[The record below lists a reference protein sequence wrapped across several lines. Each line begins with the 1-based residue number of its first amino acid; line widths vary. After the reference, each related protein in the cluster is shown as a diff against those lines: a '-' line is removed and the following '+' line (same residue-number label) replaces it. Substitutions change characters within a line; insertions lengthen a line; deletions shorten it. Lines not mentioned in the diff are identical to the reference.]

1 MCSVQKQSVT
11 ADNAEEVVSQVTNIV
26 SNLDEVDEQS
36 EANLDLIVNVYDN
49 IVGNL
54 IDTTNFS
61 VSTNVS
67 QHNLLP
73 AV

>member
-11 ADNAEEVVSQVTNIV
+11 ADNAEDVVSQVTNIV

-54 IDTTNFS
+54 IDKDSNFS

-67 QHNLLP
+67 LCKSES
-73 AV
+73 